1 LVAIDRIAQQI
12 ATGMPGK
19 PRLLVELKTENAR
32 TLERAIHATL
42 AWRGTRSRAAATNG
56 LP

>member
-1 LVAIDRIAQQI
+1 VQQI

-32 TLERAIHATL
+32 TLVQGSGRHWTTDQLLEG
-42 AWRGTRSRAAATNG
+42 RGSHN
-56 LP
+56 LQK